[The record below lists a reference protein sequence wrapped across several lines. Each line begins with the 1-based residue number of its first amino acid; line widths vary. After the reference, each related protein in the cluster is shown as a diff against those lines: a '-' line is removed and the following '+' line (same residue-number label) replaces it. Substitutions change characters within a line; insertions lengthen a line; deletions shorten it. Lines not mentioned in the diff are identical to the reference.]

1 MNNRICPTHPKV
13 SLMLLSHIMMIHA
26 ELIFSDVQ
34 NSVSTDHGCEMVHYL
49 KRSFNNKYRLDL
61 CHHCLLADLPFPQLQ
76 VSSWTNRTKS
86 VSSQKASSLLLVGFG
101 ERQVEVEQTVSGCG
115 WCFFIVP
122 ASIRFKQTNLL
133 ELNMKYPQFQ
143 TYNWHNLQVQT

>member
-1 MNNRICPTHPKV
+1 MSLLNSNFFKASITRIFIIACSGLTV
-13 SLMLLSHIMMIHA
+13 WIVLSA
-26 ELIFSDVQ
+26 EQNDMAVQ
-34 NSVSTDHGCEMVHYL
+34 VTNYSYTTAC
-49 KRSFNNKYRLDL
+49 
-61 CHHCLLADLPFPQLQ
+61 CLLADLPFPQLQ
-76 VSSWTNRTKS
+76 VSSRTNRTKS

-143 TYNWHNLQVQT
+143 TYN